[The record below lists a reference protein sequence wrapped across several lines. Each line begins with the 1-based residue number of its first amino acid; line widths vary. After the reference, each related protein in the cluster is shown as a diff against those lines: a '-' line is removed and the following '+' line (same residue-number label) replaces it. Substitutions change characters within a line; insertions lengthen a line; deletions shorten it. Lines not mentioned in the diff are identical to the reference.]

1 MDIVQI
7 LEVIGT
13 VIGIVY
19 VILEILKRPSM
30 WILGLFLSAIYIYL
44 FANEKLY
51 ASMLIQV
58 YYFGMSFYGLYQ
70 WKKLHSE
77 GGGSSG
83 EQKLLLKKMS
93 LKEGVFSSL
102 GAAIFFFP
110 LWYFLHN
117 YSDDPYPVLDSII
130 MALSILGTY
139 WLSRSYVQQWLV
151 WIVADLLAVI
161 LYFIQGLY
169 PTTFLYFV
177 YISGAVYGYY
187 YWRKKGVLSK

>member
-1 MDIVQI
+1 MEIAQI

-58 YYFGMSFYGLYQ
+58 YYFGMSFYGIYQ
-70 WKKLHSE
+70 WKKLHNKNK
-77 GGGSSG
+77 GNSG
-83 EQKLLLKKMS
+83 EDKLLLRKLS
-93 LKEGVFSSL
+93 LKEGVISSI
-102 GAAIFFFP
+102 GAVVVFFP
-110 LWYFLHN
+110 IWYLLQS
-117 YSDDPYPVLDSII
+117 YSKDPYPVLDSII
-130 MALSILGTY
+130 MALSVLGTY

-169 PTTFLYFV
+169 PTTILYFV
-177 YISGAVYGYY
+177 YICAAVYGYY